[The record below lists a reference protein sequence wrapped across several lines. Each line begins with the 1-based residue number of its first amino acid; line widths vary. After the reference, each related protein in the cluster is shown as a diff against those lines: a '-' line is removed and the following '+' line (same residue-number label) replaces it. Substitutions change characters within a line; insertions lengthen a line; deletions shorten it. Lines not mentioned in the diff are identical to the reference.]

1 MKRVLVALVLVLFAV
16 PAIAADYPAPKTG
29 EWIARD
35 FKFHTGEVMPELKLG
50 YTTIGEPTGQSVLVL
65 HGTTGSATS
74 MLTPAFAGELFGA
87 GQPLDAAKYYIIIP
101 DSIGHGKSSKP
112 SDGLKAKFPRYNYA
126 DMVDAQ
132 YRLVKE
138 GLGINHLRLVIGNS
152 MGGMHTWLWA
162 VRYPDFMDAA
172 APMASQPTAMAS
184 RNWMLRRLIIDSIR
198 NDPDWKGGDYA
209 SQPKAFRTAAVFYN
223 LATNGGTLATQKAA
237 STREAADKLL
247 DQRLAA
253 LTNADANDYLYQWDS
268 SGDYDP
274 SPDLVRIKAAVLVI
288 NAADDERNPP
298 ETGLTEAALKQI
310 KNARLFLIPASE
322 ETRGH
327 GTTGMAKFYKQP
339 LGELLHGAP
348 VAAK

>member
-1 MKRVLVALVLVLFAV
+1 MKRVLVALIVAFIAA

-29 EWIARD
+29 EWVAKD
-35 FKFHTGEVMPELKLG
+35 FRFHTGEVMPELRLA
-50 YTTIGEPTGQSVLVL
+50 YTTVGDPSGRPVLVL

-87 GQPLDAAKYYIIIP
+87 GQPLDATKYYIIIP

-112 SDGLKAKFPRYNYA
+112 SDGLRAKFPKYNYA

-152 MGGMHTWLWA
+152 MGGMHTWLWG
-162 VRYPDFMDAA
+162 VKYPDFMDAL

-184 RNWMLRRLIIDSIR
+184 RNWMMRRLIIDSIR
-198 NDPDWKGGDYA
+198 NDPDWKDGNYTT
-209 SQPKAFRTAAVFYN
+209 QPKAFRTAAVFFN
-223 LATNGGTLATQKAA
+223 LATNGGTLAYQKMAP
-237 STREAADKLL
+237 TREAADKLL

-253 LTNADANDYLYQWDS
+253 LTNADANDYLYQWES

-274 SPDLVRIKAAVLVI
+274 SPGLARIKAAVLVI

-310 KNARLFLIPASE
+310 KNARLVLIPASE
-322 ETRGH
+322 DTRGH
-327 GTTGMAKFYKQP
+327 GTTGMAKFYRQP
-339 LGELLHGAP
+339 LGELLQGDP
-348 VAAK
+348 IAKK

>member
-1 MKRVLVALVLVLFAV
+1 MKRVLVALILVLFGAPAV
-16 PAIAADYPAPKTG
+16 AADYPAPKTG
-29 EWIARD
+29 EWVAKD
-35 FKFHTGEVMPELKLG
+35 FKFHTGEVMPELRLA
-50 YTTIGEPTGQSVLVL
+50 YTTVGDPAGQPVLVL
-65 HGTTGSATS
+65 HGTTGSAAS

-112 SDGLKAKFPRYNYA
+112 SDGLRAKFPKYNYA

-138 GLGINHLRLVIGNS
+138 GLGINHVRLVIGNS
-152 MGGMHTWLWA
+152 MGGMHTWLWG
-162 VRYPDFMDAA
+162 VKYPDFMDAL
-172 APMASQPTAMAS
+172 APMASQPMAMAS
-184 RNWMLRRLIIDSIR
+184 RNWMMRRLIIDSIR
-198 NDPDWKGGDYA
+198 NDPDWKGGDYTT
-209 SQPKAFRTAAVFYN
+209 QPKAFRTAAVFFN
-223 LATNGGTLATQKAA
+223 LGTNGGTLALQKMEP
-237 STREAADKLL
+237 TREAADKLL

-253 LTNADANDYLYQWDS
+253 LTNADANDYLYQWES
-268 SGDYDP
+268 SADYDP
-274 SPDLVRIKAAVLVI
+274 SPGLARIKAAVLVI

-310 KNARLFLIPASE
+310 RNARLLLIPASE

-339 LGELLHGAP
+339 LAELLQTTPA
-348 VAAK
+348 VR

>member
-1 MKRVLVALVLVLFAV
+1 MKRVLVALILAFIAA

-29 EWIARD
+29 EWIAKD
-35 FKFHTGEVMPELKLG
+35 FKFHTGEVMPELRLA
-50 YTTIGEPTGQSVLVL
+50 YTTVGDPSGQPVVVL

-87 GQPLDAAKYYIIIP
+87 GQPLDATRYYIIIP

-112 SDGLKAKFPRYNYA
+112 SDGLKAKFPKYNYA

-138 GLGINHLRLVIGNS
+138 GLGINRVRLVIGNS
-152 MGGMHTWLWA
+152 MGGMHSWVWA
-162 VRYPDFMDAA
+162 VNYPDYMDAI

-184 RNWMLRRLIIDSIR
+184 RNWMMRRLIIDSIR
-198 NDPDWKGGDYA
+198 NDPDWKGGDYTT
-209 SQPKAFRTAAVFYN
+209 QPKAFRTAAVFFN
-223 LATNGGTLATQKAA
+223 LGTNGGTLALQKMAP
-237 STREAADKLL
+237 TREAADKLL

-253 LTNADANDYLYQWDS
+253 LTNADANDYLYQWES

-274 SPDLVRIKAAVLVI
+274 SPGLARIKAAVLAI

-310 KNARLFLIPASE
+310 KTARLLLIPASE

-339 LGELLHGAP
+339 LAELLQTTPA
-348 VAAK
+348 VR

>member
-1 MKRVLVALVLVLFAV
+1 MKRVLVALILAFIAA

-29 EWIARD
+29 EWVAKD
-35 FKFHTGEVMPELKLG
+35 FKFHTGEVMPELRLA
-50 YTTIGEPTGQSVLVL
+50 YTTVGDPSGQPVVVL
-65 HGTTGSATS
+65 HGTTGSAAS

-152 MGGMHTWLWA
+152 MGGMHTWLWG
-162 VRYPDFMDAA
+162 VTYPDFMDAV

-184 RNWMLRRLIIDSIR
+184 RNWMMRRLIIDSIR
-198 NDPDWKGGDYA
+198 NDPDWKGGDYTT
-209 SQPKAFRTAAVFYN
+209 QPKAFRTAAVFFN
-223 LATNGGTLATQKAA
+223 LGTNGGTLALQKMAP
-237 STREAADKLL
+237 TREAADKLL

-253 LTNADANDYLYQWDS
+253 LTNADANDYLYQWES

-274 SPDLVRIKAAVLVI
+274 SPGLARIKAAVLVI

-310 KNARLFLIPASE
+310 RNARLLLIPASE

-339 LGELLHGAP
+339 LAELLQTTPA
-348 VAAK
+348 VR